1 MINEMTDFSTVIDKC
16 QSSDIGK
23 LLPAALYVH
32 VQTLALLDPILQ
44 QQEQLARKV
53 VLNNFNRGSQ
63 GARYSPERRDLT
75 QNKELDNA
83 TLVKFSTNK
92 PQLSYLFYPNFDRD
106 PHPRLQKSI
115 VVNLES
121 QYVSRRQ
128 YFSLENPP
136 ILHRKET
143 FVTSDYP
150 LYQEFAQL
158 TKEEVALGLLDN
170 ARFIGN
176 KKQWRQLLA
185 HHGLGFS
192 GHHVV
197 CPIKPEYGKKEQVE
211 IDRHRAALHRKELS
225 RPVRI
230 ALEAELFTEG
240 TTFFDYGCG
249 HGRDILEIRDRG
261 YHSQGWDPYYSPDTS
276 IVSADIVNLGYVINV
291 VENLQER
298 REALI
303 KAWELTNRVLI
314 VSAQVLIDDR
324 QRRLVAYGDGII
336 TKRNTFQKYY
346 EQEEL
351 KGYIDSVLNVDS
363 IAVGLGVF
371 LVFKNVTEA
380 ETFRASCFVSRVYT
394 PRVYRD
400 DRKFADYQEL
410 LTPLMTFY
418 TQRGRLPVKGEL
430 PEEAAIKAEFKTYRR
445 AFNIILQVTDPEEWQ
460 EITDKRRQD
469 LLVYLALANFKGRPN
484 SRKIAKKI
492 KADAKALLEGYKQA
506 CLISDLL
513 LVSVRD
519 LTKIEYLCRNSKIG
533 KQLKGA
539 IAVHISALDK
549 LPALLRVYEGCASR
563 VYGRLLDAN
572 IIKFYYDKPKIS
584 YLYYP
589 NFDRVAHPTLQTTME
604 VDLQNYTVIYN
615 DLSRHPNPLVLHR
628 KDALVAP
635 DYEHYSQFKQLINCE
650 SQLGLLADSNLIR
663 RQKEW
668 LQCLQKH
675 QLEIEEHRMF
685 CSFACSLSCS
695 LQTAY

>member
-1 MINEMTDFSTVIDKC
+1 MTPYKTLNDESLTIAEFSTVVDKC
-16 QSSDIGK
+16 KSSDIGK

-32 VQTLALLDPILQ
+32 VRALGVLDPILQ
-44 QQEQLARKV
+44 QEERLAREL
-53 VLNNFNRGSQ
+53 VLNNCNLATVNARRSPKKNRTED
-63 GARYSPERRDLT
+63 R
-75 QNKELDNA
+75 ELDDA
-83 TLVKFSTNK
+83 TLVKFSTTK
-92 PQLSYLFYPNFDRD
+92 HQLSYLFYPNFDRD

-115 VVNLES
+115 VVDLETR
-121 QYVSRRQ
+121 YVSQRY
-128 YFSLENPP
+128 YFSAENPP

-143 FVTSDYP
+143 FVTPDYP
-150 LYQEFAQL
+150 LYEEFARL
-158 TKEEVALGLLDN
+158 TREEVALGLLDN

-176 KKQWRQLLA
+176 QKQWQQLLA
-185 HHGLGFS
+185 HHGLGFA

-197 CPIKPEYGKKEQVE
+197 CGIKPERGKKERVE
-211 IDRHRAALHRKELS
+211 IDRHRAALHRKGLS
-225 RPVRI
+225 RPVRL

-261 YHSQGWDPYYSPDTS
+261 YQSAGWDPYYSPDTP
-276 IVSADIVNLGYVINV
+276 IVTADIVNLGYIINV

-298 REALI
+298 RETLM

-314 VSAQVLIDDR
+314 VSAQVLIDNR
-324 QRRLVAYGDGII
+324 QGDLVAYGDGII
-336 TKRNTFQKYY
+336 TQRNTFQKYY

-351 KGYIDSVLNVDS
+351 KTYIDSVLQTDA
-363 IAVGLGVF
+363 IAIGLGVF
-371 LVFKNVTEA
+371 LAFKDVAEA

-410 LTPLMTFY
+410 LIPLMTFY

-430 PEEAAIKAEFKTYRR
+430 PEEAAIKAEFNNYRR
-445 AFNIILQVTDPEEWQ
+445 AFNIILQVTDKEEWQ
-460 EITDKRRQD
+460 VITDKRRQD
-469 LLVYLALANFKGRPN
+469 LLVYLALANFKGRAKKK
-484 SRKIAKKI
+484 KIAKEI

-519 LTKIEYLCRNSKIG
+519 LSKIEYLCRHSSIG

-539 IAVHISALDK
+539 MAIHISALDK

-563 VYGRLLDAN
+563 VYGRLPDAN
-572 IIKFYYDKPKIS
+572 IIKIYYDRPKIS

-589 NFDRVAHPTLQTTME
+589 DFDTVAHPTLQTTME
-604 VDLQNYTVIYN
+604 VDLQNYSVTYN
-615 DLSRHPNPLVLHR
+615 DLSQHPNPLVLHR

-635 DYEHYSQFKQLINCE
+635 DYEHYAQFKQLVTCE
-650 SQLGLLADSNLIR
+650 SELGLLADSNLIR
-663 RQKEW
+663 RQQEW
-668 LQCLQKH
+668 LRCLQKY
-675 QLEIEEHRMF
+675 QLEIEEHRIY
-685 CSFACSLSCS
+685 CPV
-695 LQTAY
+695 